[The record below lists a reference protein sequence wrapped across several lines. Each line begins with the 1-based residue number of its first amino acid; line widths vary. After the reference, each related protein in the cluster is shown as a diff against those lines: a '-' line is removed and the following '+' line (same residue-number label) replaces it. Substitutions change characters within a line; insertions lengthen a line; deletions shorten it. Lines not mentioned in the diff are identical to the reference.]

1 MKVKTKKIV
10 IVSVGICLVAL
21 SFGFGF
27 LFRAFGPGEEK
38 VNIWLPDNYQLMNK
52 INSEAE
58 IIVPQQTEDN
68 ENYLDVP
75 MYYFKNFFERSKN
88 KIKVSIISDKFSD
101 YYIIYKIN
109 CQTDVFSF
117 VVKSTDNHSCSRYHF
132 LGPVRLDQKAG
143 TLLLECKRDWL
154 TLSFLFTITL
164 FVVCVVAI
172 ILWPFLWPFNLKP
185 VATNN

>member
-117 VVKSTDNHSCSRYHF
+117 VVKSTDNHYCSRYHF
-132 LGPVRLDQKAG
+132 LGQVKLDQKTG
-143 TLLLECKRDWL
+143 ILFLECKRAWL
-154 TLSFLFTITL
+154 TILSLFALIL
-164 FVVCVVAI
+164 IVICGFSA
-172 ILWPFLWPFNLKP
+172 ILWVRISEKTLTQDN
-185 VATNN
+185 

>member
-88 KIKVSIISDKFSD
+88 KIKVSIISDRFSD

-132 LGPVRLDQKAG
+132 LGPVKLDQKTG
-143 TLLLECKRDWL
+143 ILFLEYKREWTAMLFFFAL
-154 TLSFLFTITL
+154 TFWVIG
-164 FVVCVVAI
+164 AI
-172 ILWPFLWPFNLKP
+172 AVTFWPINEKHLP
-185 VATNN
+185 

>member
-10 IVSVGICLVAL
+10 IVSVGICLIAL
-21 SFGFGF
+21 SFGF

-52 INSEAE
+52 INSEVE

-68 ENYLDVP
+68 ENCLAVP
-75 MYYFKNFFERSKN
+75 MCSFKNFFERSKN

-164 FVVCVVAI
+164 LVVCVVAI
-172 ILWPFLWPFNLKP
+172 TLWPFNLKP

>member
-1 MKVKTKKIV
+1 MVETKKKIIIV
-10 IVSVGICLVAL
+10 ATGVCLMAL
-21 SFGFGF
+21 SFIF
-27 LFRAFGPGEEK
+27 LFQVFGHYEEK

-52 INSEAE
+52 INSKAE

-68 ENYLDVP
+68 ENCLAVP
-75 MYYFKNFFERSKN
+75 MCSFKNFFERSKN

-117 VVKSTDNHSCSRYHF
+117 VVKSTDNHHCGRIHS
-132 LGPVRLDQKAG
+132 LKPVKLDQKAG